1 MASLAGWAVWLAE
14 RRLAKFD
21 GVVRDGGGPGEID
34 PDEIANA
41 SHGVKSHLTG

>member
-1 MASLAGWAVWLAE
+1 M
-14 RRLAKFD
+14 
-21 GVVRDGGGPGEID
+21 GGPGEIAGSEID